1 MNSNNSGFGY
11 HPTQYARLNNGQLYA
26 MFRESIYSRL
36 EDSEKLDLLQE
47 TVNRDALEKGMV
59 GAPQV
64 QFADLPATE
73 SGNAANGY
81 ITVNRDMATRGIQTL
96 EYNGQTFYH
105 QMDDYNV
112 QALNTVLHEDE
123 HCFQGQIINGTIIIS
138 DTDLA
143 KEYMANDFTYSA
155 VLKDGTYQLGS
166 QYVLGVTPSGYY
178 FYYFEPTE
186 RDAYLN
192 SENKTVTI
200 LSQIT
205 SKFGTENSFTAY
217 EKSVQMKG
225 YQAREREAT
234 ELFQNPNF
242 VKDVSQILQN
252 EYFKTNVPV
261 DARTEEAMKSEMIE
275 SYRIMQLQNAAY
287 NKVEADKIEANNVDS
302 KEKTKVGFEPKS
314 VTLDEYNQ
322 SLRDSVNAYYQH
334 AQNDPTM
341 SQEDAITSTAE
352 MSENYLNSVEAFQ
365 ASQGTAATSV
375 ESNEPTETVSESE
388 ASVGTSNLQEGG
400 ITDDS
405 AAVHAGG
412 TGMSNEGE
420 SVDDGIDGGEGADD
434 GLDL

>member
-1 MNSNNSGFGY
+1 MSNNNSGFGD
-11 HPTQYARLNNGQLYA
+11 HPTQYARLNNDQLYA
-26 MFRESIYSRL
+26 MFRESVYSRL
-36 EDSEKLDLLQE
+36 EESEKLDLLQE

-64 QFADLPATE
+64 QFGNLPATE
-73 SGNAANGY
+73 GGNAANGY
-81 ITVNRDMATRGIQTL
+81 ITLNRDMATLGIQTV
-96 EYNGQTFYH
+96 EYNGQVFYH
-105 QMDDYNV
+105 QMEDYNV

-123 HCFQGQIINGTIIIS
+123 HCFQEQVINGTIIIP

-143 KEYMANDFTYSA
+143 KEYMANDVTYSA
-155 VLKDGTYQLGS
+155 VLKNGTYQLGS
-166 QYVLGVTPSGYY
+166 QYVSGVTPSGYY

-192 SENKTVTI
+192 SENKTVAI

-217 EKSVQMKG
+217 ENSVQMKG

-302 KEKTKVGFEPKS
+302 KEETKVGFEPKS
-314 VTLDEYNQ
+314 ITLDEY
-322 SLRDSVNAYYQH
+322 
-334 AQNDPTM
+334 
-341 SQEDAITSTAE
+341 AITSTAE

-375 ESNEPTETVSESE
+375 ESNEFTETVSESE

-400 ITDDS
+400 ISDDS
-405 AAVHAGG
+405 AAAHAGG

>member
-1 MNSNNSGFGY
+1 M
-11 HPTQYARLNNGQLYA
+11 
-26 MFRESIYSRL
+26 E
-36 EDSEKLDLLQE
+36 
-47 TVNRDALEKGMV
+47 
-59 GAPQV
+59 
-64 QFADLPATE
+64 
-73 SGNAANGY
+73 
-81 ITVNRDMATRGIQTL
+81 
-96 EYNGQTFYH
+96 
-105 QMDDYNV
+105 DYNV

-123 HCFQGQIINGTIIIS
+123 HCFQEQVINGTIIIP

-166 QYVLGVTPSGYY
+166 QYVSGVTPSGYY

-192 SENKTVTI
+192 SENKTVAI

-334 AQNDPTM
+334 AQNDPTI

-352 MSENYLNSVEAFQ
+352 MSENYL
-365 ASQGTAATSV
+365 
-375 ESNEPTETVSESE
+375 
-388 ASVGTSNLQEGG
+388 
-400 ITDDS
+400 
-405 AAVHAGG
+405 
-412 TGMSNEGE
+412 MSNEGE

>member
-123 HCFQGQIINGTIIIS
+123 HCFQEQIINGTIIIP

-192 SENKTVTI
+192 SENKTAAI
-200 LSQIT
+200 LGQIT
-205 SKFGTENSFTAY
+205 SKFGTENSFSTY
-217 EKSVQMKG
+217 EKSVQM
-225 YQAREREAT
+225 
-234 ELFQNPNF
+234 N
-242 VKDVSQILQN
+242 
-252 EYFKTNVPV
+252 
-261 DARTEEAMKSEMIE
+261 
-275 SYRIMQLQNAAY
+275 
-287 NKVEADKIEANNVDS
+287 
-302 KEKTKVGFEPKS
+302 
-314 VTLDEYNQ
+314 
-322 SLRDSVNAYYQH
+322 
-334 AQNDPTM
+334 
-341 SQEDAITSTAE
+341 
-352 MSENYLNSVEAFQ
+352 
-365 ASQGTAATSV
+365 
-375 ESNEPTETVSESE
+375 
-388 ASVGTSNLQEGG
+388 
-400 ITDDS
+400 
-405 AAVHAGG
+405 
-412 TGMSNEGE
+412 
-420 SVDDGIDGGEGADD
+420 
-434 GLDL
+434 

>member
-1 MNSNNSGFGY
+1 MSNNNSGFGD
-11 HPTQYARLNNGQLYA
+11 HPTQYARLNNDQLYA
-26 MFRESIYSRL
+26 MFRESVYSRL
-36 EDSEKLDLLQE
+36 EESEKLDLLQE

-64 QFADLPATE
+64 QFGNLPATE
-73 SGNAANGY
+73 GGNAANGY
-81 ITVNRDMATRGIQTL
+81 ITLNRDMATLGIQTV
-96 EYNGQTFYH
+96 EYNGQVFYH
-105 QMDDYNV
+105 QMEDYNV

-123 HCFQGQIINGTIIIS
+123 HCFQEQVINGAIIIP

-166 QYVLGVTPSGYY
+166 QYVSGVTPSGYY

-192 SENKTVTI
+192 SENKTVAI

-205 SKFGTENSFTAY
+205 SKFGTENSFMAY
-217 EKSVQMKG
+217 ENSVQMKG

-252 EYFKTNVPV
+252 EYFKTDVPV

-334 AQNDPTM
+334 AQNDPTI

-352 MSENYLNSVEAFQ
+352 MSENYL
-365 ASQGTAATSV
+365 
-375 ESNEPTETVSESE
+375 
-388 ASVGTSNLQEGG
+388 
-400 ITDDS
+400 
-405 AAVHAGG
+405 
-412 TGMSNEGE
+412 MSNEGE